1 MSSGGKQHNI
11 IEAPQCVMPV
21 EFILTSN
28 LSSGKRKRNSDTAQH
43 GKIPIINVDLER
55 RDAKTQHQPG
65 KVRNKARGKEATD
78 RYFFPT
84 SETIYEFNE
93 KSQQRVRNPVCGAL
107 ELSYVSQSSRK
118 IIEIHALLMK
128 IG

>member
-11 IEAPQCVMPV
+11 TEAPQCVMPV

-28 LSSGKRKRNSDTAQH
+28 LSSGKRKRNSYTVQH

-55 RDAKTQHQPG
+55 RDAKTQNQPG

-78 RYFFPT
+78 RYFFPLLVGPYMN
-84 SETIYEFNE
+84 SM
-93 KSQQRVRNPVCGAL
+93 RNHSKG
-107 ELSYVSQSSRK
+107 YVIQYV
-118 IIEIHALLMK
+118 EH
-128 IG
+128 